1 MTDTPTHPIDKELV
15 AKRFSY
21 SRSTYD
27 REASVQ
33 RQVAEK
39 MMRLLTDA
47 LLSAG
52 IPRPQLPTH
61 FRHIVELGCGTG
73 SYSRMLLN
81 TLQPETLLL
90 NDLCRDMEECV
101 RELCTTRTPR
111 VSFLPGDAEALDF
124 PRETDLITSCST
136 LQWFNDPGAFL
147 TRCHQ
152 ALVADGLL
160 AFSTFGTTNMHEIRQ
175 LTGHGL
181 DYLSVEEL
189 QALLSPHFDILHA
202 EEEVVTLPFPTPQ
215 AVLKHLKQTGVT
227 GTEKRIWTRSRLQS
241 FCKEYTT
248 RFSDAAGNVNL
259 TYHPIYII
267 ARKNKIMETKN
278 IYFISG
284 IDTDAGKSYCT
295 AWYARE
301 LMQRGLRVITQKF
314 IQTGNTGHS
323 EDIDLHRRLTGTGYL
338 PEDKE
343 GLTMPEIFS
352 YPCSPHLAA
361 RIDKRPIDFGKIE
374 RATRELSH
382 RYDTVLVEGAGGLMV
397 PLTEDFL
404 TIDYIAEKQ
413 YPLIFVTSGKLG
425 SINHT
430 LLSFEAIKNRDIAL
444 DTVLYNLY
452 PTVEDKTI
460 QEDTMKY
467 IKQYLSKHFPGTKFE
482 VVPEIV

>member
-1 MTDTPTHPIDKELV
+1 MDKPLNPMDKQLIAARF
-15 AKRFSY
+15 AKARN
-21 SRSTYD
+21 TYT
-27 REASVQ
+27 REARVQ
-33 RQVAEK
+33 QQVAEK
-39 MMRLLTDA
+39 MM
-47 LLSAG
+47 
-52 IPRPQLPTH
+52 QLIKEPYTR
-61 FRHIVELGCGTG
+61 FRRVVEFGCGTG
-73 SYSRMLLN
+73 SYSRILLH
-81 TLQPETLLL
+81 TLQPEALLL
-90 NDLCRDMEECV
+90 NDLCREMEECV
-101 RELCTTRTPR
+101 KELCDGTT
-111 VSFLPGDAEALDF
+111 VQFVPGDAEAIDF
-124 PRETDLITSCST
+124 PGETDLITSCST
-136 LQWFNDPGAFL
+136 LQWFNDPGAFF

-160 AFSTFGTTNMHEIRQ
+160 AFSTFGATNMHEIRQ

-189 QALLSPHFDILHA
+189 QALLSPGFDILHA
-202 EEEVVTLPFPTPQ
+202 EEEVISLPFPTPQ

-227 GTEKRIWTRSRLQS
+227 GTEKRMWTRSRLQS

-267 ARKNKIMETKN
+267 ARKKQNNGNKN